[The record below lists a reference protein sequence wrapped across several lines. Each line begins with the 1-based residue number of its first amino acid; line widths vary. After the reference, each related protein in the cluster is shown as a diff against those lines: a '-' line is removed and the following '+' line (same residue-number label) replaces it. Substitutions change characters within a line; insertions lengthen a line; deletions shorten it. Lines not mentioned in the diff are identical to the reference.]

1 MHIFTSL
8 KNNMGRRVPVISA
21 LAAMSLAGCSVN
33 PIPAE
38 AGNPSCCNDALQ
50 PPLAEQLVGVW
61 EPMGNPRDLDSE
73 ADPVYTPEIQK
84 SIDRQI
90 KLRAAGDITGDY
102 SALCIP
108 PAMPTM
114 VTLGPQEILLDDKK
128 ITWIMEATSG
138 IRWIWLDGRDHPDL
152 EELRL
157 TVNGHSIG
165 WWEGDE
171 LVIDTVGF
179 MDKAMVYVNLPGNV
193 SIYPSPQMRVV
204 ERLRLIDDGQ
214 AFVSDRIIY
223 DPVSLALPWKTTV
236 RYERR
241 DWEIGETVCMENNQL
256 DFYFDMENLVE

>member
-1 MHIFTSL
+1 
-8 KNNMGRRVPVISA
+8 
-21 LAAMSLAGCSVN
+21 
-33 PIPAE
+33 
-38 AGNPSCCNDALQ
+38 
-50 PPLAEQLVGVW
+50 
-61 EPMGNPRDLDSE
+61 
-73 ADPVYTPEIQK
+73 
-84 SIDRQI
+84 
-90 KLRAAGDITGDY
+90 
-102 SALCIP
+102 
-108 PAMPTM
+108 MPTM

-171 LVIDTVGF
+171 LVIETIGF